1 MRWEGAC
8 PGIPRYGGCS
18 GSEAAHTCSRFSP
31 SFRLMKMARL
41 LARFL
46 SAGRMAAVM
55 EGQCGQQAGPASHL
69 LQETLLT
76 RVVGLPDRL
85 GTRLQQETL
94 AAFFPQ
100 NYFPLLGEEV
110 LRVLQAV
117 VDSLRGEGPSSD
129 SLLEPAS
136 ALSRPPS
143 LASRDS
149 ATSGQCHG
157 QVRRY
162 GLSGAAAT
170 HL

>member
-1 MRWEGAC
+1 
-8 PGIPRYGGCS
+8 
-18 GSEAAHTCSRFSP
+18 
-31 SFRLMKMARL
+31 MKMARL

-55 EGQCGQQAGPASHL
+55 EGQCGQQAGPASRL

-76 RVVGLPDRL
+76 WVVGLPDHL
-85 GTRLQQETL
+85 GNRLQRETL

-117 VDSLRGEGPSSD
+117 VDSLRGEDPSSD
-129 SLLEPAS
+129 SLLSPAS
-136 ALSRPPS
+136 TPSCPPS
-143 LASRDS
+143 PASRDS
-149 ATSGQCHG
+149 STSGQCHR
-157 QVRRY
+157 QVGCY
-162 GLSGAAAT
+162 GPSGASAT

>member
-1 MRWEGAC
+1 
-8 PGIPRYGGCS
+8 
-18 GSEAAHTCSRFSP
+18 
-31 SFRLMKMARL
+31 MKMAQL

-55 EGQCGQQAGPASHL
+55 EGQCGQQAGPAYRL

-85 GTRLQQETL
+85 GNRLQRETL

-117 VDSLRGEGPSSD
+117 VDSLRGESPSSD
-129 SLLEPAS
+129 SFISLVS
-136 ALSRPPS
+136 APSCPPS
-143 LASRDS
+143 PASRDS
-149 ATSGQCHG
+149 ATSGQCRW
-157 QVRRY
+157 QVRCY
-162 GLSGAAAT
+162 GPSGASAT